1 MSKSKRTKYKGWL
14 IVQDGDS
21 FLCFTPD
28 EIDYPERG
36 YEDLETDSL
45 EAAKEWIDG
54 SIDYE
59 AGRKVPKL
67 FRTEGL
73 FKD

>member
-45 EAAKEWIDG
+45 EAAKEWVDNY
-54 SIDYE
+54 DANE
-59 AGRKVPKL
+59 
-67 FRTEGL
+67 
-73 FKD
+73 